1 MGKVSKYIYSKEISP
16 EPDEQANRFQI
27 ELSHD
32 GYHIHYRNLRKK
44 LSKEEM
50 KMWKE
55 AFKLSKPIIERQ
67 NLL

>member
-1 MGKVSKYIYSKEISP
+1 MGRVSVYHYSKEIKS
-16 EPDEQANRFQI
+16 EADEHCNRFQI
-27 ELSHD
+27 ETSHD
-32 GYHIHYRNLRKK
+32 GFHIHYRNLRIR

-55 AFKLSKPIIERQ
+55 AFKIAQEKIKNQ

>member
-1 MGKVSKYIYSKEISP
+1 MGKVSKYYYSKEIEP
-16 EPDEQANRFQI
+16 QPDENANRLQI

-32 GYHIHYRNLRKK
+32 GFHIHYRNLRIR

-55 AFKLSKPIIERQ
+55 AFAFAKPRVENQ